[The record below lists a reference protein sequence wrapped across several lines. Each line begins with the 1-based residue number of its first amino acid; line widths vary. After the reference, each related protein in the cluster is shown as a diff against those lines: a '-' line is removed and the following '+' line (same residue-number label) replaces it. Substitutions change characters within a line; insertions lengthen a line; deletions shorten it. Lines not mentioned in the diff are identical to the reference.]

1 MNARTGAKR
10 RGKMI
15 FSKPLV
21 KMAFVPCVISAAP
34 NKPPIIAWVE
44 DEGIPCHQEN
54 KLQITAEAMPNVMV
68 LNSTADVSI
77 SPVAIDRATANP
89 NKNGAIKSA
98 TPISKSAIRGFT
110 AREAITPDKILDESR
125 YPFKKA

>member
-1 MNARTGAKR
+1 MSNKPMMNAMTGAKR

-21 KMAFVPCVISAAP
+21 ISAAP
-34 NKPPIIAWVE
+34 SKPPIIAWVE

-77 SPVAIDRATANP
+77 SPVAMDRATANP

-98 TPISKSAIRGFT
+98 TPIR
-110 AREAITPDKILDESR
+110 
-125 YPFKKA
+125 

>member
-1 MNARTGAKR
+1 MSNKPMMNAMTGAKR

-21 KMAFVPCVISAAP
+21 KMAFVPCVISAA
-34 NKPPIIAWVE
+34 WVE
-44 DEGIPCHQEN
+44 DEGLPCHQEN

-77 SPVAIDRATANP
+77 SPVAMDRATANP

-98 TPISKSAIRGFT
+98 TPIR
-110 AREAITPDKILDESR
+110 
-125 YPFKKA
+125 